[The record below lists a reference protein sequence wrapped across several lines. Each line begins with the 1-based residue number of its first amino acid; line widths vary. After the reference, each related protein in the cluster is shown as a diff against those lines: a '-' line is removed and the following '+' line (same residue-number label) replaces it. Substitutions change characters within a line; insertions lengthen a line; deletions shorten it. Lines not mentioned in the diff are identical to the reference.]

1 MSSLAVT
8 VITLNE
14 EANIVPCLESAR
26 FADEIVVLDSGS
38 TDRTVE
44 LARNFTDR
52 VLDQCPGKA
61 SAQRKIWP

>member
-1 MSSLAVT
+1 MSKLSVT

-14 EANIVPCLESAR
+14 QANIVPCLESAR

-44 LARNFTDR
+44 LARNFTIGSS
-52 VLDQCPGKA
+52 QCPGRGSGKP
-61 SAQRKIWP
+61 KIRP